1 MSNGCHYIIQ
11 HSITD
16 IIRASLRQAT
26 RGNIGFNYMMQQ
38 PCRCVDE
45 MKMEAECEHG
55 RVSCNIN
62 TEESWV
68 RMWTSSGWCDPISRK
83 SLVYFFIFP
92 LISIISVTFLSD
104 LSQKTDFNIPGVPCQ
119 RKVKAPVSKKVDS
132 FVVFWSFI
140 PNTSSIVTFR
150 CRVRPAT
157 PKGKSQSNYYTA
169 LLSY

>member
-38 PCRCVDE
+38 PCLQ

-68 RMWTSSGWCDPISRK
+68 RM
-83 SLVYFFIFP
+83 
-92 LISIISVTFLSD
+92 
-104 LSQKTDFNIPGVPCQ
+104 
-119 RKVKAPVSKKVDS
+119 
-132 FVVFWSFI
+132 
-140 PNTSSIVTFR
+140 
-150 CRVRPAT
+150 
-157 PKGKSQSNYYTA
+157 
-169 LLSY
+169 